1 MKIGNRKLYYAAG
14 GSSEYQERVEILHC
28 YYSGK
33 HGRYKKDKRLSKK
46 VRHMCKHVNFDEMG
60 CENIDDEQELI
71 DAAFQQ
77 EDFEKLQE
85 MNRY

>member
-46 VRHMCKHVNFDEMG
+46 VRYMCKHV
-60 CENIDDEQELI
+60 ELN
-71 DAAFQQ
+71 
-77 EDFEKLQE
+77 ED
-85 MNRY
+85 